1 MLSIFFISTIR
12 YGVDLHLIYRIQSAM
27 KGYVNKMYDISE
39 SIYSYKLPGN
49 EINRRLFLLHGN
61 L

>member
-12 YGVDLHLIYRIQSAM
+12 YGVDLQSAM